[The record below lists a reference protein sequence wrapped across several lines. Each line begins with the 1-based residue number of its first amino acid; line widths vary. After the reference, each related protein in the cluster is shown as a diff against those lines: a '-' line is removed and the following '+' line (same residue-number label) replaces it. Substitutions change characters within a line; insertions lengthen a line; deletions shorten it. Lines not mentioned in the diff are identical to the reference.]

1 MEHNEQR
8 SYAQTQDANNDSLSN
23 EEKIAALND
32 EIRCKGLGGRIMIT
46 SGIQELGQSALLQIR
61 MMIATFDEFNEDND
75 AHGERDFG
83 MIKYNDET
91 IFWKIDY
98 YDKELEFG
106 SPDPTNPDVTTRV
119 MTIMLDNEY

>member
-46 SGIQELGQSALLQIR
+46 SGIQELGQSALLQIK

-83 MIKYNDET
+83 MIKYNGET

>member
-1 MEHNEQR
+1 MEYNERR
-8 SYAQTQDANNDSLSN
+8 SHAQTQDANNNDRTV

-46 SGIQELGQSALLQIR
+46 SGIQELGQTALLEIR
-61 MMIATFDEFNEDND
+61 MMIATFDKFDEDNNP
-75 AHGERDFG
+75 HGERDFG
-83 MIKYNDET
+83 MIKYKGET

-106 SPDPTNPDVTTRV
+106 SPDPTNSDVTTRV

>member
-46 SGIQELGQSALLQIR
+46 SGIHELGQSALLQIR

-83 MIKYNDET
+83 MIVRHQGIWNRLLLRLNKSLAHLLCY
-91 IFWKIDY
+91 IKR
-98 YDKELEFG
+98 
-106 SPDPTNPDVTTRV
+106 PDCDIASAVV
-119 MTIMLDNEY
+119 